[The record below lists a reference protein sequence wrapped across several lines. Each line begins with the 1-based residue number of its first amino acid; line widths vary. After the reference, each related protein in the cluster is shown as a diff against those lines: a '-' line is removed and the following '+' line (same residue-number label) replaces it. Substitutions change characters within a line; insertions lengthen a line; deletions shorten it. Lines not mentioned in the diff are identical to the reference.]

1 MSTRSKTNGAVAIFY
16 PGVARTFCHKLGA
29 EGLYLAF
36 TSVHEVM
43 LHDEESVEPEN
54 LKTILEETIE
64 EATPEEDVLT
74 RHIYHYDLKSD
85 QIEMMA
91 A

>member
-1 MSTRSKTNGAVAIFY
+1 
-16 PGVARTFCHKLGA
+16 
-29 EGLYLAF
+29 
-36 TSVHEVM
+36 M
-43 LHDEESVEPEN
+43 LHDAESVELEE
-54 LKTILEETIE
+54 LKTILEATIE

>member
-1 MSTRSKTNGAVAIFY
+1 M
-16 PGVARTFCHKLGA
+16 
-29 EGLYLAF
+29 
-36 TSVHEVM
+36 
-43 LHDEESVEPEN
+43 EPEE
-54 LKTILEETIE
+54 LKTILEATMEET
-64 EATPEEDVLT
+64 TPEEDVLT

>member
-1 MSTRSKTNGAVAIFY
+1 MQYDETCLEYF
-16 PGVARTFCHKLGA
+16 
-29 EGLYLAF
+29 LA
-36 TSVHEVM
+36 HQEQ
-43 LHDEESVEPEN
+43 LLPEPV
-54 LKTILEETIE
+54 EETIE

>member
-1 MSTRSKTNGAVAIFY
+1 MMRKVWSLKI
-16 PGVARTFCHKLGA
+16 
-29 EGLYLAF
+29 
-36 TSVHEVM
+36 
-43 LHDEESVEPEN
+43 

-64 EATPEEDVLT
+64 EAIPEEDVLT

>member
-1 MSTRSKTNGAVAIFY
+1 M
-16 PGVARTFCHKLGA
+16 
-29 EGLYLAF
+29 YLAF

-64 EATPEEDVLT
+64 QPTPEEDVLT
-74 RHIYHYDLKSD
+74 RHIYHYNLKSD

>member
-1 MSTRSKTNGAVAIFY
+1 MVQWQSFA
-16 PGVARTFCHKLGA
+16 GVADILSLKLGA
-29 EGLYLAF
+29 EGLYHEIYK
-36 TSVHEVM
+36 SVHEVM

-74 RHIYHYDLKSD
+74 RHIYHYDLKSRPD
-85 QIEMMA
+85 
-91 A
+91 

>member
-1 MSTRSKTNGAVAIFY
+1 MIV
-16 PGVARTFCHKLGA
+16 GA

-43 LHDEESVEPEN
+43 LHDAESVEPEE
-54 LKTILEETIE
+54 LKTILEATIE

-74 RHIYHYDLKSD
+74 RHIYHYSREDNEIRMLPLSS
-85 QIEMMA
+85 EE
-91 A
+91 

>member
-1 MSTRSKTNGAVAIFY
+1 MFETAEKNKVKPDTILK
-16 PGVARTFCHKLGA
+16 TFCHKLGA

-43 LHDEESVEPEN
+43 LHDAESVEPEE
-54 LKTILEETIE
+54 LKTILKATIE